1 MADQGDMQ
9 MKKMLVVNNHMAVGG
24 VQKSL
29 IGFLKDMQKEYD
41 VSLLLLYP
49 SGPLMQ
55 MIPAGVHVLGTA
67 SLFRY
72 FGMSQSDCRR
82 VSDRA
87 IRASLVLLARFLG
100 TDAVVRLAAKGM
112 DSFGVFDEIV
122 SFHHPGRD
130 KTIYGGTAD
139 YALCYAKRHGGKTSC
154 YVHCDYSHSGLNDP
168 RSKRLYRRFDQ
179 IVCVSEGTRGSFLQ
193 AFAEDK
199 DTIRDEI
206 AAKTV
211 IRYNSLDAE
220 SIQKKAEEG
229 GVPACWAEQTCLK
242 LLSVARLSK
251 EKGILRMVKLFAGMN
266 LPPYRYVILGDGE
279 EKQRIIQEFVPGRQ
293 ITLLHVIAQP
303 VDDVYDKLGVP
314 HDGAVGILTITP
326 GESAIIAGDIATKAG
341 EVRIGFLDRFT
352 GALTITGDVA
362 SVTSSMRAIS
372 DYFENI
378 LGYAPS
384 PLTKS

>member
-279 EKQRIIQEFVPGRQ
+279 EKQ
-293 ITLLHVIAQP
+293 A
-303 VDDVYDKLGVP
+303 
-314 HDGAVGILTITP
+314 ILQAAREQGLEGNIFL
-326 GESAIIAGDIATKAG
+326 EG
-341 EVRIGFLDRFT
+341 EVLNPYPYMKHADWLLVPSYHEAAPVVFQEAEVMKLPILATETLSAREMVWQGLVVPNTDEGLRA
-352 GALTITGDVA
+352 GLEEV
-362 SVTSSMRAIS
+362 SSKWKA
-372 DYFENI
+372 
-378 LGYAPS
+378 
-384 PLTKS
+384 